1 MAAVLAEPSVE
12 SRGCGMKG
20 NHGSAFIP
28 EGLLPDRREVGVR
41 EYCRQ
46 YDALRKKHDPHY
58 RASVNKAQRDR
69 RMGIYKTDLKLE
81 RMAKGKKA

>member
-1 MAAVLAEPSVE
+1 
-12 SRGCGMKG
+12 MKG

-28 EGLLPDRREVGVR
+28 EGLLPDRSKVGVR

-58 RASVNKAQRDR
+58 RATINKGQRDR
-69 RMGIYKTDLKLE
+69 RAGIYKTDLKLE
-81 RMAKGKKA
+81 RGSKMKQGEVK